1 MAKVYKLTFYAVD
14 PHDYYNDAFHLFS
27 QMTSREN
34 WSGVF
39 FRAEESELITS
50 KEFRWKDSCSLN
62 YSDASKEDFEQY
74 FQKKT

>member
-14 PHDYYNDAFHLFS
+14 PSDYYDNAFHLFS
-27 QMTSREN
+27 QMTGREN
-34 WSGVF
+34 RSGVF

-50 KEFRWKDSCSLN
+50 EEFQWKDSCPLN
-62 YSDASKEDFEQY
+62 SDASQEDFEQY

>member
-14 PHDYYNDAFHLFS
+14 PRDYYNDAFHLFS
-27 QMTSREN
+27 QMTGREN
-34 WSGVF
+34 RSGVF

-50 KEFRWKDSCSLN
+50 EEFRGKDSCLLN